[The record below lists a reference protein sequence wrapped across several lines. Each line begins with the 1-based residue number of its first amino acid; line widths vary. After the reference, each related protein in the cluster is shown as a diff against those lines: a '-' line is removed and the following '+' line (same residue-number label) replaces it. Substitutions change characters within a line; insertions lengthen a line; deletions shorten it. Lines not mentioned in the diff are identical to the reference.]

1 MLALLTAAV
10 PDGRLSGMPAD
21 VSTGMPG
28 PGMRERPVPV
38 RLAAPSRAVPR
49 IPSRAVPPT
58 LRRAATGRWL
68 GRGLIA
74 AGLGMFPWLVV
85 LAVSLPGSARAAHW
99 AVAWVGL
106 DAMEGAGLL
115 ATGWLLTRQDERC
128 SLTAAITATLVLAD
142 AWFDV
147 TTAAGPAAITAV
159 LMAVFVEIPVSLL
172 CATVAVRCFP
182 HRSERHHR

>member
-28 PGMRERPVPV
+28 PGMRERPAPV
-38 RLAAPSRAVPR
+38 RLAAPSRVVPR
-49 IPSRAVPPT
+49 TP
-58 LRRAATGRWL
+58 RRAATRRWL
-68 GRGLIA
+68 GCGLIA

-85 LAVSLPGSARAAHW
+85 LAISLPGSARAAHW

-106 DAMEGAGLL
+106 DAMEGVSLL

-147 TTAAGPAAITAV
+147 TTAAGPAEITAV
-159 LMAVFVEIPVSLL
+159 LMAVFIEIPVSLV